1 MDEAQ
6 KGKPPPSEYDS
17 GIEVTPYKIGR
28 KEWEELYIAVL
39 YTIKHKLG
47 ANSSGYSVYAE
58 DLYEYAQEA
67 FCMSDDDH
75 KRFLSIAQDE
85 KPPILVLNVTV
96 VEAQGLEA
104 KDPNGF
110 SDPYCMLG
118 IQPAN
123 TLERRN
129 SSDEELGSGS
139 IKGSPRR
146 QGGLKKLGASLK
158 RRDRIRS
165 NSISDTLPAKF
176 IRTTSVKPQTLNPM
190 WNEQFRLDIED
201 IRTDR
206 LHLDIW
212 FVTLLYSNTYV
223 TSAVLSSFRDQR
235 AEDL

>member
-1 MDEAQ
+1 
-6 KGKPPPSEYDS
+6 
-17 GIEVTPYKIGR
+17 
-28 KEWEELYIAVL
+28 
-39 YTIKHKLG
+39 
-47 ANSSGYSVYAE
+47 
-58 DLYEYAQEA
+58 
-67 FCMSDDDH
+67 MSDDDH

-212 FVTLLYSNTYV
+212 
-223 TSAVLSSFRDQR
+223 
-235 AEDL
+235 